1 MLKLRCHA
9 YSDSRGWV
17 AECLE
22 LGIAAYADG
31 LDAARLKLE
40 VAIGGF
46 TGELIRAEKRG
57 EKPAV
62 ARIPG
67 YLKEKFLWN
76 VRYHLARLV
85 STPTPETRWTESRRA
100 LRMGAQA
107 DSREGITC
115 G

>member
-17 AECLE
+17 AECVE

-31 LDAARLKLE
+31 LDAVRLKLE
-40 VAIGGF
+40 VAIGNF
-46 TGELIRAEKRG
+46 IENLIRAEKRG

-62 ARIPG
+62 VRIPG
-67 YLKEKFLWN
+67 YLKERLLWD

-85 STPTPETRWTESRRA
+85 STPTRGTRWTESRRA
-100 LRMGAQA
+100 LGMGAQA